1 MFVVALVLFVLGLV
15 ALATGAL
22 GLTGRLPRNRF
33 VGVHTEAALSDDETF
48 RVANRIAAPTSLAAG
63 ALLLAGG
70 LVVLAA
76 GGFAALFVAVGVAVV
91 ALFTLGAGANA
102 AAARAAAIAPPPE
115 GGGCG
120 FACGASTQRD
130 ASQPPPRAP
139 FRA

>member
-33 VGVHTEAALSDDETF
+33 VGVHTEAALADDETF

-102 AAARAAAIAPPPE
+102 AAAKAAAIAPPAE
-115 GGGCG
+115 VGGCG
-120 FACGASTQRD
+120 SACGACSLRD
-130 ASQPPPRAP
+130 ACQPAT
-139 FRA
+139 

>member
-102 AAARAAAIAPPPE
+102 AAARAAAIAPPAQV
-115 GGGCG
+115 GGWGS
-120 FACGASTQRD
+120 ACGAC
-130 ASQPPPRAP
+130 
-139 FRA
+139 

>member
-33 VGVHTEAALSDDETF
+33 VGVHTEAALFDDETF

-63 ALLLAGG
+63 ALLVAGG

-102 AAARAAAIAPPPE
+102 AAAKAAAIAPPAE
-115 GGGCG
+115 VGGCG
-120 FACGASTQRD
+120 SACGACSLRD
-130 ASQPPPRAP
+130 ACQPAT
-139 FRA
+139 

>member
-102 AAARAAAIAPPPE
+102 AAARAAAIAPPPQV
-115 GGGCG
+115 GGLG
-120 FACGASTQRD
+120 FACGASSRRA

-139 FRA
+139 V

>member
-102 AAARAAAIAPPPE
+102 AAARAAAIAPPAE
-115 GGGCG
+115 VGGCG
-120 FACGASTQRD
+120 SACGACSLRD
-130 ASQPPPRAP
+130 ACQPAT
-139 FRA
+139 